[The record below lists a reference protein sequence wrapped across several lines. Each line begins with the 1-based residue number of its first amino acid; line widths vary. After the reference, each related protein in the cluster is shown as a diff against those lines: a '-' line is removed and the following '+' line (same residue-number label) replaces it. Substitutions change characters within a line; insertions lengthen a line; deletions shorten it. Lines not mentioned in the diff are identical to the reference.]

1 MKTNQAIA
9 TPEPDLPNLIN
20 DLQDILVDASDTIG
34 AREAYDDVRYAR
46 WSGQSDDG
54 RKHESD
60 LGFVPGPWEGAS
72 DSRIRLA
79 DRIINEHVALV
90 TEAFFRAQLQVVGVE
105 KNDMTAAGTWSD
117 LMNWLIHQ
125 KLEPELRQQVEI
137 LANHVFSDH
146 PAVGIL
152 GIYWKQEVQMNHKT
166 FGLEDLAKIIMGQ
179 GGDENALVEIVQ
191 KMEDPQFRPQ
201 IMELVRG
208 AFPGVEDKELEKAL
222 DDFIE
227 NQEATVSTPQI
238 KENRPYFVAHKLFDD
253 IFLPAN
259 TYDIQE
265 CGSVYR
271 RQWMSEV
278 AIREKIVSED
288 WPEEFVEELLKH
300 EGTSNVETSTFVE
313 TTGVGLESLNRGNRG
328 SHDGMYEVWYSY
340 QRQSTDDDVPGIYC
354 TIFSPFVRDLYAKHE
369 LLAYQH
375 GEMPFVLFARERLG
389 QSIFDSRSISE
400 ICMTYQTEVKI
411 QRDCRTDATT
421 ISTLPPLQVHA
432 RRGGLNLLMAP
443 GAQISV
449 QRADDLNWLNPPPM
463 PQGSIEIEQRCIDDV
478 EQYFGGGGDIQRKL
492 LYQQNVVNRWLASW
506 RQAYNQCMQLI
517 QQYWDTATIS
527 RVTNGKPETM
537 MISSDDIQGQY
548 DMSLRFSADNLDP
561 EFTQKKLEAIA
572 KLVVPL
578 DVTGVI
584 DRSALVKL
592 VLEMLSPQMA
602 QELVMDDKHA
612 ALKEVDAEQ
621 NAWVK
626 ILAGIE
632 PAMSED
638 VNFPLRVQTAQQVM
652 QSSQEL
658 QQKMQQQPLVQQLA
672 QNRLKYLQFGMQ
684 QKQNAATGRLGT
696 SPVGPP
702 DGAQAGPPPGPGG
715 PEQGPPPGP
724 QQGPPPG
731 PQQQPEMAY

>member
-1 MKTNQAIA
+1 MNSKLSTA
-9 TPEPDLPNLIN
+9 TPEAPELSELIN
-20 DLQDILVDASDTIG
+20 DLQDILVDANDAIG
-34 AREAYDDVRYAR
+34 VRDEYDDVRYCR

-60 LGFVPGPWEGAS
+60 LGDVPGPWEGAS

-79 DRIINEHVALV
+79 DRIINEHVQLV

-105 KNDMTAAGTWSD
+105 KNDMTSAGIWSD
-117 LMNWLIHQ
+117 LMNWLVHQ

-152 GIYWKQEVQMNHKT
+152 GVYWKQELAYNQRS
-166 FGLEDLAKIIMGQ
+166 FGMEDLAKIVMSQ
-179 GGDENALVEIVQ
+179 GGNEQALMQIVE
-191 KMEDPQFRPQ
+191 KMEDPQARDQ
-201 IMELVRG
+201 VLQLMRG
-208 AFPGVEDKELEKAL
+208 AFPGIEDDELERAL
-222 DDFIE
+222 DEFNE
-227 NQEATVSTPQI
+227 KGTATVSSPQV

-253 IFLPAN
+253 IFLPGN
-259 TYDIQE
+259 TYDIQH

-278 AIREKIVSED
+278 DLREKVASEEWD
-288 WPEEFVEELLKH
+288 EKFVDELLKH
-300 EGTSNVETSTFVE
+300 EGASSVETNQYVE
-313 TTGVGLESLNRGNRG
+313 TTGVGLEALNRGNRG
-328 SHDGMYEVWYSY
+328 SHDGMFEVWYSY
-340 QRQSTDDDVPGIYC
+340 QRQAGPDGVPGIYC
-354 TIFSPFVRDLYAKHE
+354 TVFSPFVREDYGKH
-369 LLAYQH
+369 LLLPYQH
-375 GEMPFVLFARERLG
+375 GQMPFVLFSRERLG
-389 QSIFDSRSISE
+389 QSVFDSRSINE
-400 ICMTYQTEVKI
+400 IVMTYQTEVKI

-432 RRGGLNLLMAP
+432 RRGGLNLLLAP

-449 QRADDLNWLNPPPM
+449 QRQDDLNWLNPPPM
-463 PQGSIEIEQRCIDDV
+463 PNGSIEIEQRCIDDV
-478 EQYFGGGGDIQRKL
+478 ERYFGGSEDVQKRL
-492 LYQQNVVNRWLASW
+492 LYQQSVVNRWLASW
-506 RQAYNQCMQLI
+506 RNAFNQCMQLV
-517 QQYWDTATIS
+517 QQYWDTAYIT
-527 RVTNGKPETM
+527 RVTNGKPESI

-592 VLEMLSPQMA
+592 VLEMLSPQLA
-602 QELVMDDKHA
+602 QELVMDDNKA
-612 ALKEVDAEQ
+612 ALKEIDNEQ

-626 ILAGIE
+626 ILNGIE
-632 PAMSED
+632 PQMEEG
-638 VNFPLRVQTAQQVM
+638 VNFPLRLQTAQQVM
-652 QSSQEL
+652 QSSQEA
-658 QQKMQQQPLVQQLA
+658 QKKMQEQPLVQQLA

-696 SPVGPP
+696 SPL
-702 DGAQAGPPPGPGG
+702 AQQAGPAPGG
-715 PEQGPPPGP
+715 PAPAAGPAAGPP
-724 QQGPPPG
+724 QEAAPPPA
-731 PQQQPEMAY
+731 PEPAAGAY